1 MSPVDPAPDAI
12 GAAGIGLPDGPFDGR
27 LAFHALLHAAFERA
41 AREGWRQIVL
51 CDPTFGDWP
60 LGERAVAAA
69 LNDWASSGRSLTMVA
84 GDFGVFEREHARF
97 VQWRRTWS
105 HLVDCIACGR
115 PGAPAVPSALW
126 TPQWFLHRIDAERS
140 RGVSGRDPQHRRALR
155 EQIDECRR
163 RSRPGFPATTL
174 GL

>member
-1 MSPVDPAPDAI
+1 MPDEPVPLLGDPAEGVLPE
-12 GAAGIGLPDGPFDGR
+12 GAFDGR
-27 LAFHALLHAAFERA
+27 QAFHALLHAALDAA

-51 CDPTFGDWP
+51 SDPTFADWP

-105 HLVDCIACGR
+105 HLVDCIACGG

-163 RSRPGFPATTL
+163 RGRPGFPATTL